1 MGEKAGSVVKD
12 IDASKSLATLG
23 ITEDS
28 CEILFD
34 NFKRVFKVVEEM
46 RGSLVDNIQQHF
58 LLSDRLARDYAA
70 IVFFANNRFET
81 GKKKLQY
88 LSFGDFA
95 FCAELMIQNWTLGAV
110 DSQMDDMDVDLDK
123 EFLQDLKELKVLV
136 ADKDLLDLHKS
147 LVCTALR
154 GKLSVFSEMETNF
167 KNLSRG
173 LVNVAAKLTHNK
185 DVRDLFVDLVEKFVE
200 PCRSDHWPLSDVRL
214 FLNQYSLSVHSL
226 DGFRTHIRQL
236 RAVSNSRSR
245 EHLWPLGTC
254 TQALALFWLV
264 GGDFQSG
271 HWPLGVPFQ
280 ECTDGYEWDADSQ
293 HCRDVNECL
302 TIPEACKG
310 EMKCINHYGG
320 YLCLPR
326 SAAVINDLHGE
337 GPPPPVPPAQH
348 PNPCPPGY
356 EPDEQESC
364 VDVDECAQALHDCR
378 PSQDCHNLPG
388 SYQCTCPDGYRKVG
402 PECVDID
409 ECRYRYCQ
417 HRCVN
422 LPGSFRCQ
430 CEPGFQLGPNNR
442 SCVDVNECDMG
453 APCEQRCFNSYGTF
467 LCRCNQGY
475 ELHRDGFSCSDI
487 DECSYSSYLCQYRC
501 VNEPGRFSCHCP
513 QGYQLLATRLCQ
525 DIDECETGAHQCS
538 EAQTCVNFHGG
549 YRCVDTNRCVEP
561 YVQVSDNRCFCP
573 VSNPLC
579 REQPSSIVHRYMS
592 ITSERSVPADV
603 FQIQATSV
611 YPGAYNAFQIRAG
624 NTQGDF
630 YIRQINNVSAM
641 LVLARPVTGPREY
654 VLDLEMVTMNSL
666 MSYRASSVL
675 RLTVFVGAYTF

>member
-1 MGEKAGSVVKD
+1 MTFLVRMWGPPGESGGL
-12 IDASKSLATLG
+12 ASRSTAPRIERWGTLAQRR
-23 ITEDS
+23 E
-28 CEILFD
+28 
-34 NFKRVFKVVEEM
+34 
-46 RGSLVDNIQQHF
+46 
-58 LLSDRLARDYAA
+58 A
-70 IVFFANNRFET
+70 
-81 GKKKLQY
+81 
-88 LSFGDFA
+88 
-95 FCAELMIQNWTLGAV
+95 
-110 DSQMDDMDVDLDK
+110 
-123 EFLQDLKELKVLV
+123 
-136 ADKDLLDLHKS
+136 
-147 LVCTALR
+147 ALR
-154 GKLSVFSEMETNF
+154 G
-167 KNLSRG
+167 
-173 LVNVAAKLTHNK
+173 AA
-185 DVRDLFVDLVEKFVE
+185 
-200 PCRSDHWPLSDVRL
+200 
-214 FLNQYSLSVHSL
+214 
-226 DGFRTHIRQL
+226 
-236 RAVSNSRSR
+236 
-245 EHLWPLGTC
+245 
-254 TQALALFWLV
+254 
-264 GGDFQSG
+264 GDR
-271 HWPLGVPFQ
+271 
-280 ECTDGYEWDADSQ
+280 ECTDGYEWDPDSQ

-337 GPPPPVPPAQH
+337 GPPPPVPPTQH

-356 EPDEQESC
+356 EPNDQESC

-388 SYQCTCPDGYRKVG
+388 SYQCTCPDGYRKIG

-467 LCRCNQGY
+467 LCRCHQGY

-501 VNEPGRFSCHCP
+501 VNEPGRFSCQCP

-525 DIDECETGAHQCS
+525 DIDECESGAHQCS

-561 YVQVSDNRCFCP
+561 YVQVSDNRCLCP
-573 VSNPLC
+573 ASNPLC
-579 REQPSSIVHRYMS
+579 REQPSSIVHRYMT

-624 NTQGDF
+624 NSQGDF

>member
-1 MGEKAGSVVKD
+1 MTFLVSVWEPPGKSGGLASRSGPQDRALGDSGPASGGGSGRRRGGPGGGLWLAGGGEAGGRGPSPWRGLRNPPKGGRRRRGGPRRGRRAGGGRFLGPRVQGAVPSARPSARRHCRSQPSRQSRGPRGCRGPNPRMLPC
-12 IDASKSLATLG
+12 ASCLP
-23 ITEDS
+23 
-28 CEILFD
+28 
-34 NFKRVFKVVEEM
+34 
-46 RGSLVDNIQQHF
+46 GSL
-58 LLSDRLARDYAA
+58 LLWAL
-70 IVFFANNRFET
+70 
-81 GKKKLQY
+81 L
-88 LSFGDFA
+88 L
-95 FCAELMIQNWTLGAV
+95 LLLGSASPQ
-110 DSQMDDMDVDLDK
+110 DS
-123 EFLQDLKELKVLV
+123 E
-136 ADKDLLDLHKS
+136 
-147 LVCTALR
+147 
-154 GKLSVFSEMETNF
+154 
-167 KNLSRG
+167 
-173 LVNVAAKLTHNK
+173 
-185 DVRDLFVDLVEKFVE
+185 E
-200 PCRSDHWPLSDVRL
+200 PDS
-214 FLNQYSLSVHSL
+214 Y
-226 DGFRTHIRQL
+226 T
-236 RAVSNSRSR
+236 
-245 EHLWPLGTC
+245 
-254 TQALALFWLV
+254 
-264 GGDFQSG
+264 
-271 HWPLGVPFQ
+271 
-280 ECTDGYEWDADSQ
+280 ECTDGYEWDPDSQ

-356 EPDEQESC
+356 EPDDQESC

-388 SYQCTCPDGYRKVG
+388 SYQCTCPDGYRKIG

-467 LCRCNQGY
+467 LCRCHQGY

-525 DIDECETGAHQCS
+525 DIDECESGAHQCS

-561 YVQVSDNRCFCP
+561 YVQVSDNRCLCP
-573 VSNPLC
+573 ASNPLC
-579 REQPSSIVHRYMS
+579 REQPSSIVHRYMT

-624 NTQGDF
+624 NSQGDF

>member
-1 MGEKAGSVVKD
+1 MPQDPVLRDPGLAPGGGSGRRRGGPGGGLWPAGGGEAGVGVPPPGAGSGIRRGAGGGAGVGRAAAGGRGALPGAARPGSCAVRLSVSRRHYRSQPSRRSRGPPGRHGPNPRMLPF
-12 IDASKSLATLG
+12 ASCLP
-23 ITEDS
+23 
-28 CEILFD
+28 
-34 NFKRVFKVVEEM
+34 
-46 RGSLVDNIQQHF
+46 GSL
-58 LLSDRLARDYAA
+58 LL
-70 IVFFANNRFET
+70 
-81 GKKKLQY
+81 
-88 LSFGDFA
+88 
-95 FCAELMIQNWTLGAV
+95 WTLLLLLLGAASPQ
-110 DSQMDDMDVDLDK
+110 DS
-123 EFLQDLKELKVLV
+123 E
-136 ADKDLLDLHKS
+136 
-147 LVCTALR
+147 
-154 GKLSVFSEMETNF
+154 
-167 KNLSRG
+167 
-173 LVNVAAKLTHNK
+173 
-185 DVRDLFVDLVEKFVE
+185 E
-200 PCRSDHWPLSDVRL
+200 PDS
-214 FLNQYSLSVHSL
+214 Y
-226 DGFRTHIRQL
+226 T
-236 RAVSNSRSR
+236 
-245 EHLWPLGTC
+245 
-254 TQALALFWLV
+254 
-264 GGDFQSG
+264 
-271 HWPLGVPFQ
+271 
-280 ECTDGYEWDADSQ
+280 ECTDGYEWDPDSQ

-337 GPPPPVPPAQH
+337 GPPPPVSPAEH
-348 PNPCPPGY
+348 ATPCLPGY
-356 EPDEQESC
+356 EPDEQENC

-388 SYQCTCPDGYRKVG
+388 SYQCTCPDGYRKIG

-467 LCRCNQGY
+467 LCRCHQGY

-487 DECSYSSYLCQYRC
+487 DECES
-501 VNEPGRFSCHCP
+501 
-513 QGYQLLATRLCQ
+513 
-525 DIDECETGAHQCS
+525 GAHQCS

-561 YVQVSDNRCFCP
+561 YVQVSDNRCLCP
-573 VSNPLC
+573 ASNPLC

-624 NTQGDF
+624 NSQGDF

-675 RLTVFVGAYTF
+675 RLTVFVGAYAF